1 MTITRIYLAPGMFG
15 FARLA
20 AYNYFEH
27 LVHALERRYRALGR
41 PLEVRVVEA
50 HPTAS
55 IRRRAEKLVQ
65 LLAHTAGT
73 DNGPI
78 HLLGHSTG
86 GLDARLVASPSVQ
99 LTARAQQQIGW
110 RSRLCSVTTMNTPHF
125 GTPLATFFA
134 TAKGQRLLYA
144 VSALTVGVLK
154 FGAPPLAAAAALVA
168 ALGRT
173 GESLGIELALLDRIT
188 DSLSRAMD
196 EAADRDLRDW
206 LKLVRDD
213 QGGVVQLMPEAMDL
227 FQAGV
232 ENHPTLLYQ
241 CVASYAPAAGAGDWF
256 RSMRSPWS
264 AVSAVLFRFMWR
276 VTAAQDPRYPC
287 APLDGVGDVWGQFL
301 HEPPAAEASD
311 GVVPL
316 SSQLWGTPIWI
327 GMGDHLDTVGH
338 FPGPDGHNDWMA
350 SGAAFDLARF
360 ETIVDL
366 IFQGMRQAES

>member
-1 MTITRIYLAPGMFG
+1 MFG

-27 LVHALERRYRALGR
+27 LVRAFERRYRALGR
-41 PLEVRVVEA
+41 PVEIRVVEA

-55 IRRRAEKLVQ
+55 IRRRAEKLVR

-110 RSRLCSVTTMNTPHF
+110 RDRLRSVTTMNTPHF

-144 VSALTVGVLK
+144 VSALTVGALK
-154 FGAPPLAAAAALVA
+154 FGAPPLAAASALVA

-173 GESLGIELALLDRIT
+173 GESLGIELKVVDRIT

-196 EAADRDLRDW
+196 EASSRDLRDW

-232 ENHPTLLYQ
+232 ENHPSLLYQ
-241 CVASYAPAAGAGDWF
+241 CIASYAPATTVRELLG
-256 RSMRSPWS
+256 SLRSPWS
-264 AVSAVLFRFMWR
+264 AMSATLFRFMWR
-276 VTAAQDPRYPC
+276 VTAVQDLRYPC
-287 APLDGVGDVWGQFL
+287 APLDGVDEL
-301 HEPPAAEASD
+301 LATLLDAPPSAEASD

-316 SSQLWGTPIWI
+316 SSQFWGTPIWV
-327 GMGDHLDTVGH
+327 GLADHLDTVGH
-338 FPGPDGHNDWMA
+338 FRGPDGHNDWMA

-360 ETIVDL
+360 ETIVDH
-366 IFQGMRQAES
+366 IFEGMRQAET